1 MTTNT
6 KTTNRSALTYALDNL
21 PNAPQEIRD
30 KWLAMIA
37 SLDKRAAAPKKM
49 TPVQQE
55 NEVTKGVITD
65 FLNDNADAGFTC
77 ADLAKQVEEL
87 NGLSPQKISAL
98 MRQLKEAGIVDTY
111 TEKRRTYFRAVR

>member
-1 MTTNT
+1 MTTTN
-6 KTTNRSALTYALDNL
+6 KTTNRSALNYALDNL

-55 NEVTKGVITD
+55 NEVTKAVITD

-77 ADLAKQVEEL
+77 ADLAKQVAEL

-111 TEKRRTYFRAVR
+111 TEKRRTYFRAVQ

>member
-1 MTTNT
+1 MTTTN

-55 NEVTKGVITD
+55 NEVTKAVITD
-65 FLNDNADAGFTC
+65 FLNDNADTGFTC
-77 ADLAKQVEEL
+77 ADLAKQVAEL

-98 MRQLKEAGIVDTY
+98 MRQLKEARIVDTY